1 VIAKPNKE
9 HTMTDPTMAL
19 MEYLRN
25 VGLQPDEG
33 FLQEGLRQLTQTVL
47 ELEAAEQ
54 IGAGRYERTPERK
67 TYRNGHR
74 ERVWETRVGEIPLRI
89 PKVRDGSYFPSLL
102 EPRRRSEKALL
113 AVVQQAYVEGVSTRR
128 VDDLLQALGL
138 TGIDK
143 SWVSRICKELDN
155 VVAPFRNRPL
165 EGQYPFVWLDAP
177 YLKVRQNHRIV
188 SQALVIAAGVRE
200 NG

>member
-1 VIAKPNKE
+1 VIATPNKE

-25 VGLQPDEG
+25 VGIEPDES
-33 FLQEGLRQLTQTVL
+33 FLKEGLQHLTQTAI
-47 ELEAAEQ
+47 ELEAAKQ
-54 IGAGRYERTPERK
+54 IGAGHYERTPERK

-89 PKVRDGSYFPSLL
+89 PKMRDGTYFPSLL

-143 SWVSRICKELDN
+143 PAQDAVQGAECRGSARSWTRWSDRSAIGHWKGCI
-155 VVAPFRNRPL
+155 PL
-165 EGQYPFVWLDAP
+165 SGWMPCT
-177 YLKVRQNHRIV
+177 RRCGTTIG
-188 SQALVIAAGVRE
+188 S
-200 NG
+200 